1 MGNSENKRRREERIA
16 RLLELFAYETINREY
31 RELAARAK
39 CLRETTVCPRGV
51 PLIGKILAKIG
62 SHGAY
67 VGR

>member
-1 MGNSENKRRREERIA
+1 MDNSENKRRREERIV
-16 RLLELFAYETINREY
+16 RLLQLLAYETINREY

-39 CLRETTVCPRGV
+39 CLRETTACPRGV
-51 PLIGKILAKIG
+51 PLIKKISAKIG